1 MPCYHP
7 LHGYYAKHPN
17 PDTGKRSWVR
27 KLSYAKNAERLT
39 IPCGRCI
46 GCRLEHSRQWA
57 MRCVHEAQLHDDNA
71 FITLTYAPENTPLG
85 GTLIKKDFQ
94 DFAKRLRKRFP
105 LRTHGKIKYYHCGEY
120 GERLGRPHYHA
131 LLFGIDFP
139 DKEHFKSSATGEPIY
154 TSAILS
160 RLWPAGFSTTGAVTF
175 ESAAYVAR
183 YVTKKITGELAEEH
197 YRRIDPE
204 TGEVHIL
211 LPEYTTMSL
220 KSPIGK
226 DWYQRFKTDVYPSD
240 SVVLRGKEMKP
251 PKFYDRLLEL
261 EDPEARAA
269 LRERRMRQ
277 ALKHEGDQ
285 TTRRLQDREQVK
297 LAQISNLKR
306 EL

>member
-1 MPCYHP
+1 
-7 LHGYYAKHPN
+7 
-17 PDTGKRSWVR
+17 
-27 KLSYAKNAERLT
+27 
-39 IPCGRCI
+39 
-46 GCRLEHSRQWA
+46 
-57 MRCVHEAQLHDDNA
+57 MRCVYEASLHEDNA
-71 FITLTYAPENTPLG
+71 FITLTYDAEHLPPG

-105 LRTHGKIKYYHCGEY
+105 IHTHGKIKYYHCGEY

-139 DKEHFKSSATGEPIY
+139 DKEHWKNSASGEAIF
-154 TSAILS
+154 TSEILS
-160 RLWPAGFSTTGAVTF
+160 RLWPSGFCTTGAVTF

-183 YVTKKITGELAEEH
+183 YVMKKKTGAQAAEH
-197 YRRIDPE
+197 YRRVDPD
-204 TGEVHIL
+204 TGEVHEL

-220 KSPIGK
+220 KSPIAK

-297 LAQISNLKR
+297 LAQIRNLKR
-306 EL
+306 EI